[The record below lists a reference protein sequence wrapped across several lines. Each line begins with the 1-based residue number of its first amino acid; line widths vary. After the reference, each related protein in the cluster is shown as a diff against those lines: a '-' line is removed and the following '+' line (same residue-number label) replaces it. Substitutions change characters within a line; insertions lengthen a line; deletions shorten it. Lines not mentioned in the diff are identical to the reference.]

1 MMRILPASSRCD
13 SSSSMHIASS
23 GPTAAYPRK
32 TPWLSIGLSRV
43 STDCTRYREPFVS
56 TTNASS
62 CGISLPLLREL
73 LQVLDGLPVVLHRD
87 LHVRL
92 DEVPR
97 AREVPVPEAVPLPL
111 RPAVVHLRLVEEVDL
126 LQLVQVAVHGRLR
139 RLQLH
144 RQLLGGPTALGP
156 REEALDEQAVGNGV
170 VDRFRVRL
178 WVVALRKVAYLLEE
192 LRCDVLQVLERRER
206 RVAHHIDLETHGDP
220 IPAVVSTRGR

>member
-32 TPWLSIGLSRV
+32 MPWLSIGLSRV

-73 LQVLDGLPVVLHRD
+73 LEVLDGLPVVLHRD
-87 LHVRL
+87 LDVRL

-97 AREVPVPEAVPLPL
+97 AREVPVSEAVPLPQ
-111 RPAVVHLRLVEEVDL
+111 RPAVVDLRLVEEVDL
-126 LQLVQVAVHGRLR
+126 LQLVEVGVHGRLR
-139 RLQLH
+139 
-144 RQLLGGPTALGP
+144 
-156 REEALDEQAVGNGV
+156 
-170 VDRFRVRL
+170 VRL
-178 WVVALRKVAYLLEE
+178 RVVPFRKVADLLQEE
-192 LRCDVLQVLERRER
+192 AGDVVQVLQGRER
-206 RVAHHIDLETHGDP
+206 RVAHDVDLEAHGYP
-220 IPAVVSTRGR
+220 IPAVASTRG